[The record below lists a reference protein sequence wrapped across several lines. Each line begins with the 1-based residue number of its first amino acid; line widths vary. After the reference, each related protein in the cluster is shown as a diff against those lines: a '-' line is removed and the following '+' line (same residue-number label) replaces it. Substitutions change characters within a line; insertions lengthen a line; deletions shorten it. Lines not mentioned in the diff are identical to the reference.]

1 MGFIMQF
8 VKSAWKILV
17 AIKDGLALLL
27 LLIFFSLIFAALNSA
42 PNPAQVRDGTLLL
55 DLNGFVSEQPAAVD
69 PLEILTSGSAP
80 IREYRQRDLSRALKL
95 AITDD
100 RIKAVVLDLDGF
112 LGGGQSSLSAMAEQ
126 LAAVKKSGKPIYAY
140 ATSYTDDGYQ
150 LAAHATEIWTNPLGG
165 VILTGP
171 GGSQPYIA
179 GLIEKIGITANI
191 YRVGTYKSAI
201 EPITRRD
208 QSPEAKE
215 ALTAVLEE
223 MWGNWRAE
231 VEKARPN
238 ANIDYMLKTPGD
250 AVEAFKG
257 DMAKL
262 SLDSGLVDKIGD
274 HIAFGKYIAK
284 KHGANEDEDIGGY
297 ASTTPAELLAD
308 IGADTNG
315 GAIGVITVAGTIVDG
330 DGGAGTAAGNTIS
343 NLIYEALEDD
353 NLKAL
358 VVRVDSPGGSV
369 TASEQIRLA
378 LEEVKSRDIP
388 IVISMG
394 NLAASGGYW
403 IATPASKIFADPST
417 ITGSIGIFGV
427 IPSFEKV
434 LGEYGVTSDGV
445 KLSPL
450 AGEPD
455 ILAGFDPEFDRVAQS
470 TIEQGYQRF
479 LERVATARGKTL
491 AQVDA
496 IGQGRIWA
504 GGTAR
509 QLGLVDQ
516 LGGMDEAIAEAAK
529 LAKLEEGDW
538 HVKYIE
544 IAPDE
549 FAAILQG
556 LGVAS
561 AKEYGSLDMFAR
573 ISVSQNLALNGLFH
587 DLFGI
592 TKVQGAQVQCLECA
606 ALSGPQG
613 GRGEIS
619 DAQMKLWKA
628 ALVR

>member
-1 MGFIMQF
+1 MQF
-8 VKSAWKILV
+8 VKGAWKILV

-27 LLIFFSLIFAALNSA
+27 LLLFFSLIFAALNSA

-80 IREYRQRDLSRALKL
+80 IREYRQRDLTRSLKL

-112 LGGGQSSLSAMAEQ
+112 LGGGQSSLSAIGEQ
-126 LAAVKKSGKPIYAY
+126 LAALKKAGKPIYAY

-150 LAAHATEIWTNPLGG
+150 LAAHANEIWLNPLGG
-165 VILTGP
+165 VMLTGP

-179 GLIEKIGITANI
+179 GFIEKYGITANI

-201 EPITRRD
+201 EPFTRSD

-223 MWGNWRAE
+223 MWGNWRTE
-231 VEKARPN
+231 VEKARPD
-238 ANIDYMLKTPGD
+238 ANIDYMLNTPGD

-257 DMAKL
+257 DIAKL
-262 SLDSGLVDKIGD
+262 SLDNKLVDKLGD
-274 HIAFGKYIAK
+274 HTEFGKYIAGK
-284 KHGANEDEDIGGY
+284 YGENTDKDIGGF
-297 ASTTPAELLAD
+297 ASTSPDELLAD
-308 IGADTNG
+308 MGEETNG
-315 GAIGVITVAGTIVDG
+315 GAIGVVTVAGTIIDG
-330 DGGAGTAAGNTIS
+330 DAGAGSAAGNTIS
-343 NLIYEALEDD
+343 QLIYDALENDE
-353 NLKAL
+353 LKAL

-378 LEEVKSRDIP
+378 LEEVKSRKIP

-403 IATPASKIFADPST
+403 IATPANKIMADPST
-417 ITGSIGIFGV
+417 ITGSIGIFGI
-427 IPSFEKV
+427 IPSFEKI
-434 LGEYGVTSDGV
+434 LGDYGVTSDGV

-455 ILAGFDPEFDRVAQS
+455 ILGGFDPEFDRVAQA
-470 TIEQGYQRF
+470 TIERGYQQF
-479 LERVATARGKTL
+479 LERVAKARGKTV
-491 AQVDA
+491 AQIDA

-516 LGGMDEAIAEAAK
+516 LGGLDEAIAEAAK
-529 LAKLEEGDW
+529 LAKLGDGDW

-544 IAPDE
+544 IQPDD
-549 FAAILQG
+549 FSAILQG
-556 LGVAS
+556 FGLAS

-573 ISVSQNLALNGLFH
+573 ISIAQNLAIHSLYS
-587 DLFGI
+587 DLFAI
-592 TKVQGAQVQCLECA
+592 TKTQGAQVQCIECPAISGPSGGSGDAISNSQLKLWMA
-606 ALSGPQG
+606 AL
-613 GRGEIS
+613 
-619 DAQMKLWKA
+619 K
-628 ALVR
+628 